1 MYDVYDDFNNADG
14 ENEESSDNPAWFRN
28 HKKLDEEKLKNLHP
42 HLRSKYLAVRR
53 HMQHEHYSFLAGK
66 FQ

>member
-14 ENEESSDNPAWFRN
+14 ENEDSSSDNPSWFRN
-28 HKKLDEEKLKNLHP
+28 RKKLDEEELKNLHP

-53 HMQHEHYSFLAGK
+53 CIEQEYQTSDLA
-66 FQ
+66 F